1 MAFTRTFLTHQ
12 TNKQTTH
19 GIHIT
24 VGYVMLDVIYVAVVD
39 YGFKRTEMPNL
50 PSAAM
55 VYPAADN
62 RLTLLLEENLMRT

>member
-1 MAFTRTFLTHQ
+1 MGVRLYKHR
-12 TNKQTTH
+12 H

-24 VGYVMLDVIYVAVVD
+24 VGNVMLDVIYVAGVD

-55 VYPAADN
+55 VYPAADY
-62 RLTLLLEENLMRT
+62 RLTLLLARPSVH

>member
-1 MAFTRTFLTHQ
+1 MGVLLYKHR
-12 TNKQTTH
+12 H

-24 VGYVMLDVIYVAVVD
+24 VGNLIFDVKYVAVLD
-39 YGFKRTEMPNL
+39 YGFKRTEMSNL

-62 RLTLLLEENLMRT
+62 RLTLLLARHSVH

>member
-1 MAFTRTFLTHQ
+1 MGVRLYKHR
-12 TNKQTTH
+12 H

-24 VGYVMLDVIYVAVVD
+24 VENVMLDVIFVAVVD

-55 VYPAADN
+55 VYPAADYI
-62 RLTLLLEENLMRT
+62 LTLLLARPSVH

>member
-1 MAFTRTFLTHQ
+1 MGVRLYKHR
-12 TNKQTTH
+12 H

-24 VGYVMLDVIYVAVVD
+24 VGNVMIDVIYVAVVD

-55 VYPAADN
+55 VYRAADY
-62 RLTLLLEENLMRT
+62 RLTLPLARPSVH

>member
-1 MAFTRTFLTHQ
+1 MGVRVYKHR
-12 TNKQTTH
+12 H

-24 VGYVMLDVIYVAVVD
+24 VVNVLLDVIYVAVVD

-55 VYPAADN
+55 VYPTADH
-62 RLTLLLEENLMRT
+62 RLTLLLTSLQVH